1 MLRANQLDVDRAMLL
16 VIDLQDKLLPFIRHK
31 DRVLAAG
38 RKLLEATSVFGL
50 PVLATEQYPKGIGS
64 TDETIRRCLDAAG
77 AKVLE
82 KTTMSGWAQR
92 EVRDAVFAVDRPQ
105 VVVIGIEA
113 HICVQQTVL
122 DMVSRDF
129 DMFVCADAIGSR
141 GRIDYEQSLER
152 MRQDGAFVTTV
163 ESVLFE
169 LCQRCDTPKFK
180 AMLDV
185 VKASPPP
192 DD

>member
-1 MLRANQLDVDRAMLL
+1 MLRANQLDVDRAMVL
-16 VIDLQDKLLPFIRHK
+16 VIDMQDKLLPFIRHK

-38 RKLLEATSVFGL
+38 RKLLESTSIFGL

-77 AKVLE
+77 ATVIE

-92 EVRDAVFAVDRPQ
+92 EVRD
-105 VVVIGIEA
+105 
-113 HICVQQTVL
+113 
-122 DMVSRDF
+122 MVSRDY